1 MGNESYDIPCT
12 STLCMTRGPNTV
24 QLEYNPKQGIAES
37 ILRPKKHHR
46 TILAKAMYGYV
57 WRNKWWGRWEQP
69 NKHVRFN
76 LQPTYHRWVEEDM
89 AATQLRKS
97 VSFDTSVEAPPRK
110 QIYVAIFRR
119 TL

>member
-1 MGNESYDIPCT
+1 MLSRDSVGNESYDIPCT

-57 WRNKWWGRWEQP
+57 WRNKCGDGG
-69 NKHVRFN
+69 N
-76 LQPTYHRWVEEDM
+76 
-89 AATQLRKS
+89 S
-97 VSFDTSVEAPPRK
+97 
-110 QIYVAIFRR
+110 QINM
-119 TL
+119 